1 MCPVDEKKLCN
12 IFLTRTVMNKSRK
25 TADSVIF
32 NVVDSAAFDV
42 AKKKGMK
49 ETVQLFEAALIAR
62 AVEEGEGNYSAAA
75 RILQTPVTT
84 LGSRKDVL
92 EGFVKKMERKLKKR
106 M

>member
-1 MCPVDEKKLCN
+1 MGPEMSKL
-12 IFLTRTVMNKSRK
+12 RK

-32 NVVDSAAFDV
+32 GMVDSEAFSV

-92 EGFVKKMERKLKKR
+92 DNFVRKMERKIKKR
-106 M
+106 I

>member
-1 MCPVDEKKLCN
+1 
-12 IFLTRTVMNKSRK
+12 MNKVRK

-32 NVVDSAAFDV
+32 NVVDNEAFDV

-49 ETVQLFEAALIAR
+49 ETVQMFEAALIAR
-62 AVEEGEGNYSAAA
+62 AVEEGDGNYSAAA

-92 EGFVKKMERKLKKR
+92 SGFVRKMERKIKKR
-106 M
+106 I